1 MRKRKVAIIGSG
13 NIGTD
18 LMIKILRHGQHLEMA
33 VMVGIDP
40 QSDGLARARRLG
52 VATTHEGVGGLM
64 QMAEFADI
72 DFVFDA
78 TSAGAHIKNDAA
90 LREAKPGIRVIDLT
104 PAAIGPYC
112 VPVVNLADNLHQGN
126 VNMVTCGGQATIPMI
141 AAVSRVAKVH
151 YAEIVA
157 SIASQSAGP
166 GTRANIDEFTETTSQ
181 AIEKVGGA
189 GKGKAIIVLN
199 PAEPP
204 LMMRDTVY
212 ILSEL
217 ASQEAI
223 AASIAEMAAA
233 VQAYVPGYRLKQQV
247 QFEVIPEDRP
257 VNLPGVGCFS
267 GLKTAVYLEVEGAAH
282 YLPAYAGNL
291 DIMTSAALATA
302 EQMAR
307 VNAQR
312 GGSDSMNGKK
322 LYISDVTLRD
332 GMHAIRHQYS
342 LAQVQQIASA
352 LDKAGVDSIE
362 VAHGDGLQGSSFN
375 YGFGAHSDIAWIEAA
390 ADVVSQAKI
399 ATLLLPGIGTLHDLK
414 AAYQAGARVVRVAT
428 HCSEADVAAQHIAF
442 ARELGMDTVGFLMM
456 SHMISPQALAQ
467 QALKM
472 ESYGA
477 TCIYV
482 VDSGGAMNM
491 NDIRDRFRAL
501 KAVLKPETATGMHAH
516 HNLSL
521 GVANSIVAVE
531 EGCDRIDA
539 SLAGMGA
546 GAGNAPLEVFIAA
559 ADKLGW
565 QHGTDLYALMNAA
578 DELVRPLQDRPVRV
592 DRETLALG
600 YAGVYS
606 SFLRHSEAAAK
617 RYGLS
622 AVDILVE
629 LGKRRMVGGQE
640 DMIVDV
646 ALDLLNRN
654 K

>member
-1 MRKRKVAIIGSG
+1 
-13 NIGTD
+13 
-18 LMIKILRHGQHLEMA
+18 
-33 VMVGIDP
+33 
-40 QSDGLARARRLG
+40 
-52 VATTHEGVGGLM
+52 
-64 QMAEFADI
+64 
-72 DFVFDA
+72 
-78 TSAGAHIKNDAA
+78 
-90 LREAKPGIRVIDLT
+90 
-104 PAAIGPYC
+104 
-112 VPVVNLADNLHQGN
+112 
-126 VNMVTCGGQATIPMI
+126 
-141 AAVSRVAKVH
+141 
-151 YAEIVA
+151 
-157 SIASQSAGP
+157 
-166 GTRANIDEFTETTSQ
+166 
-181 AIEKVGGA
+181 
-189 GKGKAIIVLN
+189 
-199 PAEPP
+199 
-204 LMMRDTVY
+204 
-212 ILSEL
+212 
-217 ASQEAI
+217 
-223 AASIAEMAAA
+223 
-233 VQAYVPGYRLKQQV
+233 
-247 QFEVIPEDRP
+247 
-257 VNLPGVGCFS
+257 
-267 GLKTAVYLEVEGAAH
+267 
-282 YLPAYAGNL
+282 
-291 DIMTSAALATA
+291 
-302 EQMAR
+302 
-307 VNAQR
+307 
-312 GGSDSMNGKK
+312 MNGKK

-467 QALKM
+467 QELKM

>member
-1 MRKRKVAIIGSG
+1 
-13 NIGTD
+13 
-18 LMIKILRHGQHLEMA
+18 
-33 VMVGIDP
+33 
-40 QSDGLARARRLG
+40 
-52 VATTHEGVGGLM
+52 
-64 QMAEFADI
+64 
-72 DFVFDA
+72 
-78 TSAGAHIKNDAA
+78 
-90 LREAKPGIRVIDLT
+90 
-104 PAAIGPYC
+104 
-112 VPVVNLADNLHQGN
+112 
-126 VNMVTCGGQATIPMI
+126 
-141 AAVSRVAKVH
+141 
-151 YAEIVA
+151 
-157 SIASQSAGP
+157 
-166 GTRANIDEFTETTSQ
+166 
-181 AIEKVGGA
+181 
-189 GKGKAIIVLN
+189 
-199 PAEPP
+199 
-204 LMMRDTVY
+204 
-212 ILSEL
+212 
-217 ASQEAI
+217 
-223 AASIAEMAAA
+223 
-233 VQAYVPGYRLKQQV
+233 
-247 QFEVIPEDRP
+247 
-257 VNLPGVGCFS
+257 
-267 GLKTAVYLEVEGAAH
+267 
-282 YLPAYAGNL
+282 
-291 DIMTSAALATA
+291 
-302 EQMAR
+302 
-307 VNAQR
+307 
-312 GGSDSMNGKK
+312 MNGKK

-467 QALKM
+467 QTLKM